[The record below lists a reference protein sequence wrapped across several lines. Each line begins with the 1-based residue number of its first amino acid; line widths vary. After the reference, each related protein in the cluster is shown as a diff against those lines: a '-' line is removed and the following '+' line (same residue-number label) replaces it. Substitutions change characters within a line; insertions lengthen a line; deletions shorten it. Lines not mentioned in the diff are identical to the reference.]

1 MLRDASGRRRG
12 DAKSY
17 KKYVKNVCM
26 YVCMYDHTMF
36 IAHQFQR
43 YLTYVDCLLNHKL

>member
-1 MLRDASGRRRG
+1 MLRDASGRRRA

-17 KKYVKNVCM
+17 KKYVKN
-26 YVCMYDHTMF
+26 VCMYDHTMF